1 MGDAWAVVRAAL
13 RQTWADVFTTLVVN
27 LLWVF
32 FNLLIVTGPP
42 ATMALFYV
50 GNRIARGEPT
60 DPGDFIGALQRYFG
74 AGWRWGAVNLFI
86 VFFLVG
92 DFVLTGRLLP
102 GENGR
107 VIQGFY
113 LTLLLIWLFLQ
124 LYVLPLLWEQ
134 ERPEVRL
141 ALRNG
146 AVMLGRNVGFSLTL
160 AGLVA
165 AVLLMGAALFM
176 VAMAAGGVFLA
187 LVGNHAVMNRLERF
201 RKGVRRE
208 T

>member
-1 MGDAWAVVRAAL
+1 MGDAWVVVRAAL

-50 GNRIARGEPT
+50 GNRMARGEPT
-60 DPGDFIGALQRYFG
+60 DPGDFMGALRRYFG
-74 AGWRWGAVNLFI
+74 IGWRWGAVNLF
-86 VFFLVG
+86 VLFFLAG
-92 DFVLTGRLLP
+92 DVLLTGRLLP

-107 VIQGFY
+107 IIQGFY
-113 LTLLLIWLFLQ
+113 LTLLVVWLFLQ
-124 LYVLPLLWEQ
+124 LYVLPLLFEQ
-134 ERPEVRL
+134 ERPELRQ

-146 AVMLGRNVGFSLTL
+146 AVMLGRNLPFSLAL
-160 AGLVA
+160 AGLVT
-165 AVLLMGAALFM
+165 AVLLAGAAFFM
-176 VAMAAGGVFLA
+176 VAGAAGGVFLA
-187 LVGNHAVMNRLERF
+187 LVGNQAVMNRLELF
-201 RKGVRRE
+201 RKSVIRE